1 MAAVDTFV
9 VLTKCQFNR
18 RHYQHRFK
26 FNQRWYSMG
35 VHDIEHFDAIENK
48 RYAKPAEDW
57 AAIKRR
63 LPQYAEWFRQF
74 DDCIHPELWLTN
86 YQIILRMAA
95 LLGIKT
101 EIIIDPIPSC
111 TGTERLIEIC
121 KALRATTY
129 LAGRSGANYMEAEKF
144 KAAGIEL
151 EFQVVTDTRH
161 VFEA

>member
-1 MAAVDTFV
+1 MQDVRHPD
-9 VLTKCQFNR
+9 LICNR
-18 RHYQHRFK
+18 L
-26 FNQRWYSMG
+26 
-35 VHDIEHFDAIENK
+35 
-48 RYAKPAEDW
+48 YADPQEDW
-57 AAIKRR
+57 AKIKRR
-63 LPQYAEWFRQF
+63 LPQHATWLSQF
-74 DDCIHPELWLTN
+74 DECIQPELWVTN

-101 EIIIDPIPSC
+101 EISIDPIPSC

-121 KALRATTY
+121 KALHATTY